1 MVVTVSYW
9 KFAARN
15 VKARGGPV
23 ATENTF
29 FSRWSQRKLT
39 AESDQLLDTQKSLDS
54 QPVQEEPIESESAVE
69 TESGLESHSLEQPH
83 SAENEEPSVAS
94 LLVSDASQ
102 ELKKAA
108 LRKLFLSGE
117 FSEVCMLDDY
127 NADYSNTA
135 TLTTQVA
142 QTLRQWC
149 NELETTPEVKSEQA
163 IPEKAMS
170 DQTMLDQSMPDQ
182 TKPDETIAS
191 APEFAEGSA
200 RLSDH
205 NTLSSYDTAA
215 SDTLN
220 SETKYTS

>member
-39 AESDQLLDTQKSLDS
+39 AESGQLLDTTKSLKS
-54 QPVQEEPIESESAVE
+54 EPVQAESITNQFSVE
-69 TESGLESHSLEQPH
+69 TESGLVSGALEQPH

-94 LLVSDASQ
+94 LLVSGASQ

-149 NELETTPEVKSEQA
+149 NEVETTPEVQSEQA

-170 DQTMLDQSMPDQ
+170 DVPDQTMPDQSMPD
-182 TKPDETIAS
+182 ETTAS
-191 APEFAEGSA
+191 APEFAVDSA

-220 SETKYTS
+220 SETKYTV

>member
-1 MVVTVSYW
+1 MVVTESYW

-15 VKARGGPV
+15 VKARGGLL

-39 AESDQLLDTQKSLDS
+39 AESDQALDTAKSLNS
-54 QPVQEEPIESESAVE
+54 EPVQAESISVD
-69 TESGLESHSLEQPH
+69 TKSGLVSGALEQPH

-94 LLVSDASQ
+94 LLVSGASQ

-149 NELETTPEVKSEQA
+149 NELETTPEVQSEQA

-170 DQTMLDQSMPDQ
+170 DVPDQTMPDLSMPD
-182 TKPDETIAS
+182 ETVAS
-191 APEFAEGSA
+191 APEFAEDSA

-205 NTLSSYDTAA
+205 NTLSSCDTAA
-215 SDTLN
+215 SGAVN
-220 SETKYTS
+220 SETKYTA

>member
-1 MVVTVSYW
+1 MV
-9 KFAARN
+9 
-15 VKARGGPV
+15 
-23 ATENTF
+23 TENTF

-39 AESDQLLDTQKSLDS
+39 AESDQALDTTKSLDS
-54 QPVQEEPIESESAVE
+54 QPVQAELIESESVVE
-69 TESGLESHSLEQPH
+69 TESGSEVDALEPPLL
-83 SAENEEPSVAS
+83 AENEEPSVAS

-149 NELETTPEVKSEQA
+149 NEVETTPEVQSEQA
-163 IPEKAMS
+163 IPEKAMP
-170 DQTMLDQSMPDQ
+170 DQTMTDLSM
-182 TKPDETIAS
+182 PDETIAS
-191 APEFAEGSA
+191 TPEFVEDSA

-215 SDTLN
+215 SGAVN
-220 SETKYTS
+220 SETKYTA

>member
-1 MVVTVSYW
+1 M
-9 KFAARN
+9 
-15 VKARGGPV
+15 

-39 AESDQLLDTQKSLDS
+39 AESDQALDTTKSLKTE
-54 QPVQEEPIESESAVE
+54 PVQAESIESESAVE

-83 SAENEEPSVAS
+83 STENEEPSVAS

-102 ELKKAA
+102 ELKKAV

-163 IPEKAMS
+163 IPEKAMPN
-170 DQTMLDQSMPDQ
+170 QTMPDLSM
-182 TKPDETIAS
+182 PDETIAS
-191 APEFAEGSA
+191 APEFAEDSA

-215 SDTLN
+215 SGAVN
-220 SETKYTS
+220 SETKYTA

>member
-1 MVVTVSYW
+1 MVVTESYW

-15 VKARGGPV
+15 VKARGGLV
-23 ATENTF
+23 VTENTF

-39 AESDQLLDTQKSLDS
+39 AESDQALDTAKSLNS
-54 QPVQEEPIESESAVE
+54 EPVQAESITNQFSVE
-69 TESGLESHSLEQPH
+69 TESGLVSGALEQPH

-205 NTLSSYDTAA
+205 NTLSSCDTAA

-220 SETKYTS
+220 GETKYTA

>member
-1 MVVTVSYW
+1 MV
-9 KFAARN
+9 
-15 VKARGGPV
+15 
-23 ATENTF
+23 TEKTF

-39 AESDQLLDTQKSLDS
+39 AESDQALDTTKSLNS
-54 QPVQEEPIESESAVE
+54 EPVQAEPIANQSSVD
-69 TESGLESHSLEQPH
+69 TKSGLVSDEVVQPH

-127 NADYSNTA
+127 NADYSNTV

-149 NELETTPEVKSEQA
+149 NEVETTPEVQSEQA

-170 DQTMLDQSMPDQ
+170 DVPDQ
-182 TKPDETIAS
+182 TMPDETTAS
-191 APEFAEGSA
+191 APEFAVDSA

-205 NTLSSYDTAA
+205 NTLSSCDTAA
-215 SDTLN
+215 SGAVN
-220 SETKYTS
+220 SETKYTA

>member
-23 ATENTF
+23 VTEKTF

-39 AESDQLLDTQKSLDS
+39 AESDQALDTTKSLNS
-54 QPVQEEPIESESAVE
+54 EPVQAEPTTNQSSVD
-69 TESGLESHSLEQPH
+69 TKSGLVSDEVVQPH

-94 LLVSDASQ
+94 LLISDASQ

-108 LRKLFLSGE
+108 LLKLFLSGE

-149 NELETTPEVKSEQA
+149 NEVETTPEVQSEQA

-170 DQTMLDQSMPDQ
+170 DVPDQTMPDQSMPD
-182 TKPDETIAS
+182 ETTAS
-191 APEFAEGSA
+191 APEFAEDSA

-205 NTLSSYDTAA
+205 NTLASYDTAA
-215 SDTLN
+215 SGAVN
-220 SETKYTS
+220 SETKYTA

>member
-1 MVVTVSYW
+1 MV
-9 KFAARN
+9 
-15 VKARGGPV
+15 
-23 ATENTF
+23 TENTF

-39 AESDQLLDTQKSLDS
+39 AESEQALDTTKSLNS
-54 QPVQEEPIESESAVE
+54 EPAQAESIANQSSVD
-69 TESGLESHSLEQPH
+69 TKSGLVSDALEQPH

-94 LLVSDASQ
+94 LLVSGASQ

-149 NELETTPEVKSEQA
+149 NEVETTPEVQSEQA

-170 DQTMLDQSMPDQ
+170 DVPDQTMPDQSMPD
-182 TKPDETIAS
+182 ETTA
-191 APEFAEGSA
+191 SA

-215 SDTLN
+215 SGAVN
-220 SETKYTS
+220 SETKYTA

>member
-15 VKARGGPV
+15 VKARGGLV

-39 AESDQLLDTQKSLDS
+39 AESDQALDKAKSLNS
-54 QPVQEEPIESESAVE
+54 EPVQAESITNQFSVE
-69 TESGLESHSLEQPH
+69 TESGLVSGAVEQPH

-94 LLVSDASQ
+94 LLVSGASQ

-149 NELETTPEVKSEQA
+149 NEVETTPEVKSEQA

-170 DQTMLDQSMPDQ
+170 DVPDQSMPD
-182 TKPDETIAS
+182 ETTDS
-191 APEFAEGSA
+191 A
-200 RLSDH
+200 
-205 NTLSSYDTAA
+205 
-215 SDTLN
+215 
-220 SETKYTS
+220 

>member
-1 MVVTVSYW
+1 MV
-9 KFAARN
+9 
-15 VKARGGPV
+15 
-23 ATENTF
+23 TENTF

-39 AESDQLLDTQKSLDS
+39 AESDQALDTAKSF
-54 QPVQEEPIESESAVE
+54 VQAESITNQFSVE
-69 TESGLESHSLEQPH
+69 TESGLVSGALEQPH
-83 SAENEEPSVAS
+83 SAENEEPGVAS
-94 LLVSDASQ
+94 LLVSGASQ

-149 NELETTPEVKSEQA
+149 NELETTPEVQSEQA

-170 DQTMLDQSMPDQ
+170 DVPDQTMPDQSM
-182 TKPDETIAS
+182 PDETIAS
-191 APEFAEGSA
+191 APKFAEDSA

-205 NTLSSYDTAA
+205 NTLSSRDTAA
-215 SDTLN
+215 SVSLN
-220 SETKYTS
+220 SETKYTA

>member
-1 MVVTVSYW
+1 MV
-9 KFAARN
+9 
-15 VKARGGPV
+15 
-23 ATENTF
+23 TENTF

-39 AESDQLLDTQKSLDS
+39 AESEQALDTTKSLNS
-54 QPVQEEPIESESAVE
+54 EPAQAESIANQSSVD
-69 TESGLESHSLEQPH
+69 TKSGLVSDALEQPH

-94 LLVSDASQ
+94 LLISDASQ

-108 LRKLFLSGE
+108 LRKLFLSGQ

-149 NELETTPEVKSEQA
+149 NEVETTPEVKSEQA

-170 DQTMLDQSMPDQ
+170 DVPDQTMPDQSM
-182 TKPDETIAS
+182 PDETIAS
-191 APEFAEGSA
+191 APEFAEDSA

-215 SDTLN
+215 SGAVN
-220 SETKYTS
+220 NETKYTA

>member
-15 VKARGGPV
+15 VKARGGLV

-163 IPEKAMS
+163 IPEKAIS
-170 DQTMLDQSMPDQ
+170 DQTMLDQSMPD
-182 TKPDETIAS
+182 ETTAS
-191 APEFAEGSA
+191 APEFAEDSA

-205 NTLSSYDTAA
+205 NTLASYDTAA
-215 SDTLN
+215 SGAVN
-220 SETKYTS
+220 SETKYTA

>member
-15 VKARGGPV
+15 VKARGGLV

-39 AESDQLLDTQKSLDS
+39 EESDQALDTTKSLNS
-54 QPVQEEPIESESAVE
+54 EPVQAEPTTNQSSVD
-69 TESGLESHSLEQPH
+69 TKSGLVSDEVVQPH

-94 LLVSDASQ
+94 LLISDASQ

-108 LRKLFLSGE
+108 LRKLFLSGQ

-149 NELETTPEVKSEQA
+149 NEVETTPEVKSEQA
-163 IPEKAMS
+163 IPEKAMP
-170 DQTMLDQSMPDQ
+170 DQTMPDLSMPD
-182 TKPDETIAS
+182 ETTAS
-191 APEFAEGSA
+191 ASEFAEDSA

-220 SETKYTS
+220 GETKYTA

>member
-1 MVVTVSYW
+1 M
-9 KFAARN
+9 
-15 VKARGGPV
+15 

-39 AESDQLLDTQKSLDS
+39 AESDQLLDTTKSLNS
-54 QPVQEEPIESESAVE
+54 EPVQAELIANQSSVD
-69 TESGLESHSLEQPH
+69 TKSGLVNDALEQPH

-149 NELETTPEVKSEQA
+149 NELETTPEVQSEQA
-163 IPEKAMS
+163 IPEKAIS

-191 APEFAEGSA
+191 APEFAED
-200 RLSDH
+200 SDH
-205 NTLSSYDTAA
+205 NTLSSCDTAA
-215 SDTLN
+215 SGAVN
-220 SETKYTS
+220 SETKYTA

>member
-1 MVVTVSYW
+1 M
-9 KFAARN
+9 
-15 VKARGGPV
+15 

-39 AESDQLLDTQKSLDS
+39 AESEQVLDTTKTLNS
-54 QPVQEEPIESESAVE
+54 EPIANQSSLEI
-69 TESGLESHSLEQPH
+69 ESGLVSDALEQPH

-102 ELKKAA
+102 KLKKSA

-149 NELETTPEVKSEQA
+149 NEVETTPEVKSEQA

-170 DQTMLDQSMPDQ
+170 DQTMLNQSMPEQ

-191 APEFAEGSA
+191 AP
-200 RLSDH
+200 
-205 NTLSSYDTAA
+205 
-215 SDTLN
+215 N
-220 SETKYTS
+220 SLRILRDFLITIRFPLTIQQHMTH

>member
-15 VKARGGPV
+15 VKARGGLV

-149 NELETTPEVKSEQA
+149 NEVETTPEVKSEQA

-182 TKPDETIAS
+182 AKPDETIAS

-205 NTLSSYDTAA
+205 NTLSSCDTAA

-220 SETKYTS
+220 SETKYTA

>member
-1 MVVTVSYW
+1 MRRKKREGAGRS
-9 KFAARN
+9 
-15 VKARGGPV
+15 
-23 ATENTF
+23 ENTF

-39 AESDQLLDTQKSLDS
+39 AESDQALDTTKSLDP
-54 QPVQEEPIESESAVE
+54 QPVQEEPIESDSAVE

-170 DQTMLDQSMPDQ
+170 DVPDQ
-182 TKPDETIAS
+182 TMPDETTAS
-191 APEFAEGSA
+191 APEFAVDSA

-205 NTLSSYDTAA
+205 NTLSSCDTAA
-215 SDTLN
+215 SGAVN
-220 SETKYTS
+220 SETKYTA

>member
-15 VKARGGPV
+15 VKARGGLV
-23 ATENTF
+23 VTENSF

-39 AESDQLLDTQKSLDS
+39 AESDQALDTTKSLNS
-54 QPVQEEPIESESAVE
+54 EPVQAEPIANQSSVE
-69 TESGLESHSLEQPH
+69 TKSGLVSDEVVQPH

-149 NELETTPEVKSEQA
+149 NEVETTPEVQSEQA

-182 TKPDETIAS
+182 TKPDETTAS

-205 NTLSSYDTAA
+205 NTLSSCDTAA
-215 SDTLN
+215 SGAVN
-220 SETKYTS
+220 SETKYTV

>member
-1 MVVTVSYW
+1 M
-9 KFAARN
+9 
-15 VKARGGPV
+15 

-39 AESDQLLDTQKSLDS
+39 AESDQLLDTQKSFDS

-69 TESGLESHSLEQPH
+69 TESGLESHAIEQPH

-149 NELETTPEVKSEQA
+149 NEVETTPEVKSEQA

-170 DQTMLDQSMPDQ
+170 DQSMPDQ
-182 TKPDETIAS
+182 TKPDETTAS

-215 SDTLN
+215 SGAVN
-220 SETKYTS
+220 SETKYTA

>member
-1 MVVTVSYW
+1 M
-9 KFAARN
+9 
-15 VKARGGPV
+15 

-39 AESDQLLDTQKSLDS
+39 AESDQALDTTKSLQSEPAQAD
-54 QPVQEEPIESESAVE
+54 PIESVSAVE
-69 TESGLESHSLEQPH
+69 TESGLESHSVEQPH
-83 SAENEEPSVAS
+83 SAENNEPSVAS
-94 LLVSDASQ
+94 LLVSGASQ

-163 IPEKAMS
+163 IPEKAMP
-170 DQTMLDQSMPDQ
+170 DQTM
-182 TKPDETIAS
+182 PDETTAS
-191 APEFAEGSA
+191 ATEFAEDSA
-200 RLSDH
+200 RLSEPDEP
-205 NTLSSYDTAA
+205 SSFDSA
-215 SDTLN
+215 SSHSLN
-220 SETKYTS
+220 SETKYTA

>member
-39 AESDQLLDTQKSLDS
+39 AESGQLLDTQKSLDS

-163 IPEKAMS
+163 IPEKAMP
-170 DQTMLDQSMPDQ
+170 DQTM
-182 TKPDETIAS
+182 PDETTAS
-191 APEFAEGSA
+191 APEFAEDSA

-220 SETKYTS
+220 SETKYTAYRLGTF

>member
-1 MVVTVSYW
+1 MSYW

-15 VKARGGPV
+15 VKARGGLV
-23 ATENTF
+23 ATENRF

-39 AESDQLLDTQKSLDS
+39 AESDQLLDTQKSFDY

-170 DQTMLDQSMPDQ
+170 DQTMTDLSMPD
-182 TKPDETIAS
+182 ETTAS
-191 APEFAEGSA
+191 APEFAEDSA

-205 NTLSSYDTAA
+205 NTLSSCDTAA

-220 SETKYTS
+220 SETKYTV

>member
-15 VKARGGPV
+15 VKARGGLV
-23 ATENTF
+23 VTENTF

-39 AESDQLLDTQKSLDS
+39 AESEQALDTTKSLNS
-54 QPVQEEPIESESAVE
+54 EPAQAESIANQSSVD
-69 TESGLESHSLEQPH
+69 TKSGLVSDALEQPH

-94 LLVSDASQ
+94 LLISDASQ

-108 LRKLFLSGE
+108 LRKLFLSGQ

-149 NELETTPEVKSEQA
+149 NEVETTPEVKSEQA

-170 DQTMLDQSMPDQ
+170 DVPDQTMPDQSM
-182 TKPDETIAS
+182 PDETIAS
-191 APEFAEGSA
+191 APEFAEDSA

-215 SDTLN
+215 SGAVN
-220 SETKYTS
+220 NETKYTA

>member
-1 MVVTVSYW
+1 M
-9 KFAARN
+9 
-15 VKARGGPV
+15 

-39 AESDQLLDTQKSLDS
+39 AELDQLLDTQKSLDS

-69 TESGLESHSLEQPH
+69 TESGLESDAVEQPH

-163 IPEKAMS
+163 IPEKAMP
-170 DQTMLDQSMPDQ
+170 DQTMTDLSM
-182 TKPDETIAS
+182 PDETIAS
-191 APEFAEGSA
+191 APEFAEDSA

-205 NTLSSYDTAA
+205 NTLSSCDTAA

-220 SETKYTS
+220 SETKYTT

>member
-1 MVVTVSYW
+1 MV
-9 KFAARN
+9 
-15 VKARGGPV
+15 
-23 ATENTF
+23 TENTF

-39 AESDQLLDTQKSLDS
+39 AESEQALDTTKSLNS
-54 QPVQEEPIESESAVE
+54 EPAQAESIANQSSVD
-69 TESGLESHSLEQPH
+69 TKSGLVSDALEQPH

-94 LLVSDASQ
+94 LLVSGASQ

-149 NELETTPEVKSEQA
+149 NEVETTPDVKSE
-163 IPEKAMS
+163 KA
-170 DQTMLDQSMPDQ
+170 MPDQ
-182 TKPDETIAS
+182 TMPDLSMPDETTAS
-191 APEFAEGSA
+191 ATEFAEDFA

-205 NTLSSYDTAA
+205 NTLSSCDTAA

-220 SETKYTS
+220 SETKYTV

>member
-1 MVVTVSYW
+1 M
-9 KFAARN
+9 
-15 VKARGGPV
+15 

-39 AESDQLLDTQKSLDS
+39 AESDQALDTTKSLKTE
-54 QPVQEEPIESESAVE
+54 PVQAESIESESAVE

-83 SAENEEPSVAS
+83 STENEEPSVAS

-149 NELETTPEVKSEQA
+149 NELETTPEVQSEQA
-163 IPEKAMS
+163 IPEKAMP
-170 DQTMLDQSMPDQ
+170 DQTMPDQ
-182 TKPDETIAS
+182 TMPDQSMPDETIAS
-191 APEFAEGSA
+191 APEFAEDSA

-205 NTLSSYDTAA
+205 NTLSS
-215 SDTLN
+215 
-220 SETKYTS
+220 

>member
-1 MVVTVSYW
+1 M
-9 KFAARN
+9 
-15 VKARGGPV
+15 

-39 AESDQLLDTQKSLDS
+39 AESGQLLDTTKSLKS
-54 QPVQEEPIESESAVE
+54 EPVQVKSIESESAVE

-83 SAENEEPSVAS
+83 SAENEELSVAS

-149 NELETTPEVKSEQA
+149 NELETTTEVQSEQA
-163 IPEKAMS
+163 IPEKAIS

-182 TKPDETIAS
+182 TKPDETTAS
-191 APEFAEGSA
+191 APEFAVDSA

-205 NTLSSYDTAA
+205 NTLSSCDTAA
-215 SDTLN
+215 SGAVN
-220 SETKYTS
+220 SETKYTA

>member
-15 VKARGGPV
+15 VKARGGLV

-39 AESDQLLDTQKSLDS
+39 AESDQLLDTTKSLKT
-54 QPVQEEPIESESAVE
+54 QPVQAESIESESAVE
-69 TESGLESHSLEQPH
+69 TESGLESHSLEQSH

-94 LLVSDASQ
+94 LLVSGASQ

-149 NELETTPEVKSEQA
+149 NEVETTPKVPSEQA
-163 IPEKAMS
+163 IPEKAMP
-170 DQTMLDQSMPDQ
+170 DQTMPDQSM
-182 TKPDETIAS
+182 PDETIAS
-191 APEFAEGSA
+191 APEFAEDSA

-205 NTLSSYDTAA
+205 NTLSSYDTSA
-215 SDTLN
+215 SGAVN
-220 SETKYTS
+220 SETKYTA

>member
-1 MVVTVSYW
+1 MV
-9 KFAARN
+9 
-15 VKARGGPV
+15 
-23 ATENTF
+23 TENTF

-39 AESDQLLDTQKSLDS
+39 AESEQALDTTKSLNS
-54 QPVQEEPIESESAVE
+54 EPAQAESIANQSSVD
-69 TESGLESHSLEQPH
+69 TKSGLVSDALEQPH

-94 LLVSDASQ
+94 LLVSGASQ

-149 NELETTPEVKSEQA
+149 NEVETTPDVKSE
-163 IPEKAMS
+163 KA
-170 DQTMLDQSMPDQ
+170 MPDQ
-182 TKPDETIAS
+182 TMPDLSMPDETTAS
-191 APEFAEGSA
+191 ATEFAEDFA
-200 RLSDH
+200 RLSEPDEP
-205 NTLSSYDTAA
+205 SSFDSA
-215 SDTLN
+215 SSHSLN
-220 SETKYTS
+220 SETKYTA

>member
-15 VKARGGPV
+15 VKARGGLV

-39 AESDQLLDTQKSLDS
+39 AESDQALDKAKSLNS
-54 QPVQEEPIESESAVE
+54 EPVQAESITNQFSVE
-69 TESGLESHSLEQPH
+69 TESGLVSGAVEQPH

-94 LLVSDASQ
+94 LLVSGASQ

-149 NELETTPEVKSEQA
+149 NEVETTPEVKSEQA

-170 DQTMLDQSMPDQ
+170 DVPDQSMPD
-182 TKPDETIAS
+182 ETTD
-191 APEFAEGSA
+191 SA

-205 NTLSSYDTAA
+205 NTLSSCDTAA

-220 SETKYTS
+220 SETKYTV

>member
-1 MVVTVSYW
+1 MV
-9 KFAARN
+9 
-15 VKARGGPV
+15 
-23 ATENTF
+23 TENTF

-39 AESDQLLDTQKSLDS
+39 AESDQALDTTKSLNS
-54 QPVQEEPIESESAVE
+54 EPVQAEPIANQSSVE
-69 TESGLESHSLEQPH
+69 TKSGLVSDEVVQPH

-149 NELETTPEVKSEQA
+149 NELETTPEVQSEQA
-163 IPEKAMS
+163 IPEKAMP
-170 DQTMLDQSMPDQ
+170 DQTMTDLNM
-182 TKPDETIAS
+182 PDETIAS
-191 APEFAEGSA
+191 TPEFVEDSA

-220 SETKYTS
+220 SETKYTT